1 MQSIKSHLPF
11 HGRHCHRCSFV
22 LSPPLPG
29 VDQFYFLYRRHLT
42 AFLCL
47 SLLILGI
54 ASSSRLNAILL
65 DLSGSLY
72 FWAGVCLGGIFVS
85 SYSFAAVYCLQTCQS
100 SKTQSCSR
108 HRCFFVFFNLHL
120 FDQRIND
127 FSRPDHGYPQGDNS
141 RKSEH
146 LWHFSKHFMDGCWV
160 MRSAKT
166 RVGGTIEF

>member
-1 MQSIKSHLPF
+1 MADTAIGVPLFYLLPCQAWINF
-11 HGRHCHRCSFV
+11 IFST
-22 LSPPLPG
+22 G
-29 VDQFYFLYRRHLT
+29 VILQHSTVWASWFLELHHY
-42 AFLCL
+42 
-47 SLLILGI
+47 
-54 ASSSRLNAILL
+54 RLNAILL